1 MGEDEDDDRGPQR
14 SLLMD
19 PRLAGAGGMLLAAA
33 ALAWI
38 LTHGIHGDGGTG
50 SGASPTSSRVGSTAP
65 AATPR

>member
-1 MGEDEDDDRGPQR
+1 MGVDDDGPEPQR

-38 LTHGIHGDGGTG
+38 LTHGVHGGG
-50 SGASPTSSRVGSTAP
+50 SSDPGASPTPARVGSAAP
-65 AATPR
+65 TVTQR